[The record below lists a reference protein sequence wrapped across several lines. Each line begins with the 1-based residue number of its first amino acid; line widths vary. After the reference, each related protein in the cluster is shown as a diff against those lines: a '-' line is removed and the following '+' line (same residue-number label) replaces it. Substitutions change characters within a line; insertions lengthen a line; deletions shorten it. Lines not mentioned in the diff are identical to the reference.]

1 MLRTAIEGLKLL
13 FFIICRMH
21 LFNSCNLFPQLLR
34 PSFALWSF
42 LQDVLRAA
50 IQGLKLFFV
59 DASQGGDLGSAPKR
73 QKVGGKIGGGIGGGV
88 G

>member
-1 MLRTAIEGLKLL
+1 M
-13 FFIICRMH
+13 
-21 LFNSCNLFPQLLR
+21 
-34 PSFALWSF
+34 
-42 LQDVLRAA
+42 RAA

-73 QKVGGKIGGGIGGGV
+73 QKVGGKIGGGLGGGV

>member
-1 MLRTAIEGLKLL
+1 
-13 FFIICRMH
+13 MH
-21 LFNSCNLFPQLLR
+21 PFQLCN
-34 PSFALWSF
+34 PSSQSMYFLFALWPSQ
-42 LQDVLRAA
+42 QDVLRAA

-73 QKVGGKIGGGIGGGV
+73 QKVGGKIGGGLGGGV